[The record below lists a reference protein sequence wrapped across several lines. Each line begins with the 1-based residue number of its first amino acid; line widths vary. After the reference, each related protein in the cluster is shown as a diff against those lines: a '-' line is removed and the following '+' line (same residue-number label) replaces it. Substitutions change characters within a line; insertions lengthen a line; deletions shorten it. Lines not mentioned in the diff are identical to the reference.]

1 MINKKMEKVLNKQIN
16 VETYSAYL
24 YWSMSAALE
33 YMNLP
38 GFANWMRVQAQ
49 EEMTHAV
56 KFFRH
61 IVERGGRVTLIA
73 LDSPPVEWKGVEDI
87 FMDVQKHEEKVTSLI
102 NELMDLALT
111 EKDHAAAMFLQWFV
125 TEQVEEEAM
134 VHEILGK
141 LKIAG
146 TASAALYML
155 DKEMAQRVFVSPTPT
170 VQNTQG

>member
-1 MINKKMEKVLNKQIN
+1 MINEKMEKAFNRQIN
-16 VETYSAYL
+16 AETYSAYL

-38 GFANWMRVQAQ
+38 GFANWMQVQAQ

-61 IVERGGRVTLIA
+61 IMERGGRVA
-73 LDSPPVEWKGVEDI
+73 LTAIDGPPTGWKDVEDVFKNI
-87 FMDVQKHEEKVTSLI
+87 QKHEEHVTSLI
-102 NELMDLALT
+102 NDLMDLALT
-111 EKDHAAAMFLQWFV
+111 EKDHAAVMFLQWFV
-125 TEQVEEEAM
+125 TEQVEEEYM

-141 LKIAG
+141 LKVAG

-155 DKEMAQRVFVSPTPT
+155 DREMAQRVFVPPTT
-170 VQNTQG
+170 AQKVQG